1 MKRTAGNGRLT
12 ERELMC
18 DGGLLWEIDENGI
31 RTDYA
36 YDTARQLVEVTR
48 SAVMDGETVITP
60 ETITTYARDAAGRVL
75 STRRDT
81 GAMTTQE
88 SAIYDLLGR
97 TVSVTDVLGRVTAY
111 AYSGDGLTATRTA
124 PSGATFVT
132 RSAPDG
138 TVMEE
143 SGTGQRH
150 VIYAIDLV
158 NDGVRTFTKAVS
170 GETQT
175 ELQRSIVNGAGET
188 LRTGIPN
195 TVGGVI
201 YTRRTY
207 NAKGQLVKE
216 QADAGNA
223 ATAMAPTLWEY
234 DAFGN
239 RTKET
244 WKLADPATV
253 SNSRITTWSYGA
265 EQAED
270 GVYQVVTAT
279 RNNGRGTTCDE
290 TQKTLLSS
298 LSPTL
303 ESKVISIDPRGN
315 ASEQW
320 SEYGPG
326 AVRTQKSSIPTS
338 NVIATAT
345 VIDGFTT
352 TQTDHAGVTATQTR
366 AYTETGVIYANTDGR
381 GNTTTTKTDI
391 AGRTVSV
398 TDAAGNTTSTAY
410 GPWFDQPAVVTNAL
424 GNTTCY
430 GYDLRGRNTA
440 QWGTGTQPL
449 LFAYDEA
456 DRMTSLTTFREDAGD
471 ITTDPT
477 GRTDG
482 DVTTWSYDDATGLL
496 IRKTWADGT
505 HEDTTYN
512 ALNLRSTLTDA
523 RGGGHHLGL
532 QLEEGGQQLRL
543 LQRLHARHPVCL
555 QPPQPADP
563 GHGRFRYARAHVHPP
578 ATNRTPTPLPSKE
591 SPASSRNTTTLT
603 DAPPAIP

>member
-1 MKRTAGNGRLT
+1 
-12 ERELMC
+12 
-18 DGGLLWEIDENGI
+18 
-31 RTDYA
+31 
-36 YDTARQLVEVTR
+36 
-48 SAVMDGETVITP
+48 
-60 ETITTYARDAAGRVL
+60 
-75 STRRDT
+75 
-81 GAMTTQE
+81 MTTQE
-88 SAIYDLLGR
+88 STEYDLLGR
-97 TVSVTDVLGRVTAY
+97 MTSSTDVLGRVTTY
-111 AYSGDGLTATRTA
+111 AYSQDGLTVTQTV
-124 PSGATFVT
+124 PSGATFIT

-158 NDGVRTFTKAVS
+158 SDGVRTFTKAVS

-188 LRTGIPN
+188 LRTGVPN

-201 YTRRTY
+201 YTRNTY
-207 NAKGQLVKE
+207 NARGQLTKT
-216 QADAGNA
+216 QTDAGNA
-223 ATAMAPTLWEY
+223 ATTMAPTLWEY
-234 DAFGN
+234 DDFGN
-239 RTKET
+239 KTKET

-253 SNSRITTWSYGA
+253 SNSRITTWSYGV
-265 EQAED
+265 EQAQDE
-270 GVYQVVTAT
+270 VYRVVTAT
-279 RNNGRGTTCDE
+279 RNNGQGTTYNE
-290 TQKTLLSS
+290 TQKTLSSS
-298 LSPTL
+298 LSSIL

-352 TQTDHAGVTATQTR
+352 TQTDHAGVTATHTR
-366 AYTETGVIYANTDGR
+366 AYTETGVIYSSTDGR
-381 GNTTTTKTDI
+381 GNTVTTKTDI

-449 LFAYDEA
+449 LFGYDEA
-456 DRMTSLTTFREDAGD
+456 DRMISLTTFREDAGD
-471 ITTDPT
+471 ITADPT

-482 DVTTWSYDDATGLL
+482 DTTTWSYDEATGLL
-496 IRKTWADGT
+496 VQKTYADGT

-512 ALNLRSTLTDA
+512 ALNLKSTLTDA
-523 RGGGHHLGL
+523 RGIVTTWGYNLKKGVNNSVSYSDSTPGIQYAYNYLN
-532 QLEEGGQQLRL
+532 QLTR
-543 LQRLHARHPVCL
+543 V
-555 QPPQPADP
+555 
-563 GHGRFRYARAHVHPP
+563 
-578 ATNRTPTPLPSKE
+578 
-591 SPASSRNTTTLT
+591 T
-603 DAPPAIP
+603 DASGSRSLAYTQYNEQDTDTITIGGSSYQLQEHYDTYGRSSGYTLKQGTDVLQEASQGYEANGRLASAGIMHEGTEQSFAYGYLAGSSLLSSLAMPNSIVRELAYEQRRDLITGMNYHWEKLC